1 MLMLIRISL
10 VIIIFSQQALSL
22 EQPLDQNHFGQI
34 TFDSQ
39 KPLIESWTS
48 CFPDCSLQ
56 NNNSIEIN
64 NDKKKFLKILN
75 IVGESLNNYT
85 MTSQRSDDDFEVIYS
100 ANENLNQIPQI
111 SFKKRVESD
120 LLELIIQSN
129 NQIEIQIDLDNLLS
143 EEDIYGLGGIY
154 NGGWLVRISD
164 QGVENLSILSESK
177 TEADSWVGARSRF
190 WSFLISSPN
199 QEFYINEVDPSDT
212 SLKIISMSE
221 DGVHSFKLYF
231 GPLNTKQLTQSDL
244 KLRELMYTALWDRLR
259 QL

>member
-48 CFPDCSLQ
+48 CFPDCWLQ

-85 MTSQRSDDDFEVIYS
+85 MT
-100 ANENLNQIPQI
+100 
-111 SFKKRVESD
+111 
-120 LLELIIQSN
+120 
-129 NQIEIQIDLDNLLS
+129 
-143 EEDIYGLGGIY
+143 
-154 NGGWLVRISD
+154 
-164 QGVENLSILSESK
+164 
-177 TEADSWVGARSRF
+177 
-190 WSFLISSPN
+190 
-199 QEFYINEVDPSDT
+199 
-212 SLKIISMSE
+212 
-221 DGVHSFKLYF
+221 
-231 GPLNTKQLTQSDL
+231 
-244 KLRELMYTALWDRLR
+244 
-259 QL
+259 